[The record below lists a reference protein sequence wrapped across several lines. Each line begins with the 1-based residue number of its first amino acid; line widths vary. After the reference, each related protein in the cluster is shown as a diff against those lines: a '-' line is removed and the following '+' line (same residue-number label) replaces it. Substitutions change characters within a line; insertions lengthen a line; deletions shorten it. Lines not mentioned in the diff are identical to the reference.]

1 MNEVTI
7 KVSKDYKN
15 ITIDQIIVKKKEQ
28 QEKKEKVE
36 FRSMIVP
43 EKKL

>member
-1 MNEVTI
+1 MSEVTI
-7 KVSKDYKN
+7 KVSKNYKN
-15 ITIDQIIVKKKEQ
+15 KIIDEIIVKKKEQ
-28 QEKKEKVE
+28 QEKKEKIE